1 MWCPFAR
8 ILFDRQHWPCGRMA
22 ALIGN
27 RISSTVLSLF
37 SELEVDS
44 IYVFNL
50 DFAVIFLVR
59 VLNQVISNFTMG
71 PNRRCCVPGCKGG
84 YESQKKRNKKLGI
97 RNKSIFR
104 PRTEAQSQK
113 WSQALALLGREFS
126 ERDAVCED
134 HFPEGTISRYIDI
147 KLKDG
152 SIVKWERG
160 VPELKPDACPTIFP
174 SCTKNV
180 TRKVTARKP
189 PKKRQSSALPNP
201 RGACGNNDSGLSVTQ
216 LDGLSLLAKE
226 AEKKTPIDV
235 LMGAVPLE
243 DLVELKPGE
252 SAPSR
257 DSLFS
262 QGEIVDW
269 IRGISLPGPNWATAV
284 VSNSAVFLCVGLK
297 FQCEKTIV
305 VSENG
310 NLLEVKVL
318 IHGKEVY
325 IPGLKIL
332 NLTDISRLLNVVNG
346 FKICAGLSTQATY
359 RERQTTIAVHSGKVI
374 GHPAP
379 DGDGAEGSEA
389 KKHST
394 LQTTA
399 DGTLAVDGKKAVSRP
414 VPGGDG
420 AQVPAKRPR
429 ARKKAEDASS
439 VGPSR
444 KSPRVVPRKWPIL
457 PQEGVSVAE
466 SAISFQEVIHH
477 DEEQESISMDE
488 SELDEGSSH
497 LEKCRLCFMHL
508 EDFTYI
514 FEFHD
519 AHHFHVGDVI
529 NDLMGLD
536 VNPNDGYPSKIC
548 NYCLEELSHF
558 RNFKRKCFETKA
570 RLGRIVEAGTD
581 SEEDSEDAAC
591 PSGAG
596 EIPVHSEAVESI
608 VIKQEVDEPESHLQ
622 SESVINR
629 SWNHASNSVEQVT
642 VKEEVTS
649 SSVDEVT
656 FSEEFIIP
664 DEPTSAGQA
673 NELTKPCQPISV
685 SKVADRKEVMVP
697 YQPMSVNSLTVNKEI
712 MMPCQ
717 PSSVGKVTVKKK
729 LMIPSQ
735 HTSVSKVTV
744 RKELILPCG
753 TAGDYNNDGGGEVMG
768 RERVTQVQ
776 GKHITMEVPNVPHPQ
791 SGDPEVPADGFF
803 VPVKVEVDSDGEE
816 VGDNCGGLSGEGRM
830 AS

>member
-1 MWCPFAR
+1 M
-8 ILFDRQHWPCGRMA
+8 DE
-22 ALIGN
+22 
-27 RISSTVLSLF
+27 SSKP
-37 SELEVDS
+37 
-44 IYVFNL
+44 Y
-50 DFAVIFLVR
+50 R
-59 VLNQVISNFTMG
+59 KW
-71 PNRRCCVPGCKGG
+71 RYRKG
-84 YESQKKRNKKLGI
+84 YK
-97 RNKSIFR
+97 
-104 PRTEAQSQK
+104 
-113 WSQALALLGREFS
+113 
-126 ERDAVCED
+126 
-134 HFPEGTISRYIDI
+134 
-147 KLKDG
+147 
-152 SIVKWERG
+152 
-160 VPELKPDACPTIFP
+160 
-174 SCTKNV
+174 
-180 TRKVTARKP
+180 
-189 PKKRQSSALPNP
+189 PKKR
-201 RGACGNNDSGLSVTQ
+201 
-216 LDGLSLLAKE
+216 
-226 AEKKTPIDV
+226 KTY
-235 LMGAVPLE
+235 
-243 DLVELKPGE
+243 
-252 SAPSR
+252 
-257 DSLFS
+257 
-262 QGEIVDW
+262 
-269 IRGISLPGPNWATAV
+269 NTH
-284 VSNSAVFLCVGLK
+284 
-297 FQCEKTIV
+297 
-305 VSENG
+305 
-310 NLLEVKVL
+310 NLLQWKKAGEATGVCELETEGVFTTL
-318 IHGKEVY
+318 HTEERITGK
-325 IPGLKIL
+325 
-332 NLTDISRLLNVVNG
+332 
-346 FKICAGLSTQATY
+346 Q
-359 RERQTTIAVHSGKVI
+359 RQTTIAVHSGKVI

-394 LQTTA
+394 LLRCIRRKPQQDRNSYSNCPTLAKDSDASASDFIEISTRQTTA